1 MTLQLES
8 FILFSSKLSFRTS
21 YDFDLNEAIH
31 VHDFIKMFYCH
42 WKSLIEY
49 QIQLTALGADWI
61 FWTLRVG
68 AYSRLGVYKI
78 SLFPASVI
86 CFFATKQSMVII
98 NCKEVTKQD
107 FCKILWRNRN
117 KQRNKRRQLSS
128 LAANGWIVEEPERLD
143 RTSACKAHSCSHFG
157 PCFDHTSP
165 TQTDN
170 GTSQIDHDIG
180 ANVPYSFQTMS
191 RVLLHPL
198 PTEVQ
203 GWRRQGQ
210 QLNVTAQWR
219 DHLNWERS
227 FTASMISP
235 VF

>member
-8 FILFSSKLSFRTS
+8 FILFCSKLSFRTS

-128 LAANGWIVEEPERLD
+128 LAANGWIVEEPERWD
-143 RTSACKAHSCSHFG
+143 RTSACKGALLQPLQSMFWSHLAHPDRWRHKSDRPWDRGLRPLLFSNNFTG
-157 PCFDHTSP
+157 SFTSP
-165 TQTDN
+165 SNWSTRMKET
-170 GTSQIDHDIG
+170 
-180 ANVPYSFQTMS
+180 
-191 RVLLHPL
+191 R
-198 PTEVQ
+198 PT
-203 GWRRQGQ
+203 
-210 QLNVTAQWR
+210 A
-219 DHLNWERS
+219 
-227 FTASMISP
+227 
-235 VF
+235 